1 MVVRAEHLFA
11 ALWYCV
17 CILSCIDTGQF
28 VYASLSQT
36 LYPSVLGL
44 LMIVVFGVYCIHER
58 QVPTISIAQI
68 PAICLTVYVLLHGLF
83 IKDPEI
89 YKQGYLVCTLLLIVV
104 LGQPAKTS
112 VIESIH
118 LEYGILLIAFV
129 NIVYL
134 IAQSIGIMDSGNS
147 FFKMTGTTDNPN
159 TAAIALAMSVP
170 FVIHK
175 IEQRKHIA
183 GMYLFLAIAIALIIV
198 LKCRTAY
205 LGIGTIAI
213 YLALRSAKTKQTV
226 LRMAKTRSGILLAS
240 CIVMGLLLLLLSGYH
255 WKKESADGRLFI
267 WQRACEMISNNPFGY
282 GYGKYEA
289 EYNLYQSHYFSTHR
303 DAYLQSNL
311 ATASGSAYNDIL
323 EHGVQGGLPGGALY
337 LIFLLSS
344 VCQAYHSK
352 EKACSMAL
360 LAVLLMSMTNSI
372 YCCISPWIMTIAA
385 AAIGMKNCERRL
397 SHQFIGSAI
406 IGTVSVLSVLLLYR
420 NVRLLVSQSVLK
432 AYRNEQNYNI
442 GDVEKL
448 YPAIG
453 TSEAYWRYRAECN
466 ERINDSFAA
475 DTCYTEARKYTSA
488 PLLLFKAAI
497 CKEQVGD
504 EDSALKML
512 TTAVFMLP
520 KNFSLKYHLMLMY
533 DRTGD
538 RKQARSVAEEIVST
552 PGKMH
557 NESVNFIKAE
567 AENYLKE
574 NNDTYIPY

>member
-1 MVVRAEHLFA
+1 MVVRADHLFTV
-11 ALWYCV
+11 LWYCV
-17 CILSCIDTGQF
+17 CILSCVDTNQF
-28 VYASLSQT
+28 VYTSLSQT
-36 LYPSVLGL
+36 LCPSVAGL
-44 LMIVVFGVYCIHER
+44 LIILAFGIYSIHKR
-58 QVPTISIAQI
+58 QVPDINAAQI
-68 PAICLTVYVLLHGLF
+68 PAIALASYILLHGLF
-83 IKDPEI
+83 IRDPEI
-89 YKQGYLVCTLLLIVV
+89 YKQGYLVSTLLLMVV
-104 LGQPAKTS
+104 LGQSAKTS
-112 VIESIH
+112 VIASPH
-118 LEYGILLIAFV
+118 LEYGVLLITFV

-134 IAQSIGIMDSGNS
+134 IAQSTGVMDSGS
-147 FFKMTGTTDNPN
+147 PYFKMTGTTDNPN
-159 TAAIALAMSVP
+159 TAAIALVMSVP

-226 LRMAKTRSGILLAS
+226 LRMAKTRSGIFLAS
-240 CIVMGLLLLLLSGYH
+240 CIVMLLLLLLLSGYH

-267 WQRACEMISNNPFGY
+267 WHRDCEMILNNPLGY

-344 VCQAYHSK
+344 VCQAHRSK
-352 EKACSMAL
+352 EKACFMAL

-397 SHQFIGSAI
+397 GHPFIGTAI
-406 IGTVSVLSVLLLYR
+406 IGTVSVLSVLLLYQ

-432 AYRNEQNYNI
+432 VYRNEQNYNI

-466 ERINDSFAA
+466 ERINDGFAA

-488 PLLLFKAAI
+488 PLLLFKSAI

-504 EDSALKML
+504 EDSALGML

-533 DRTGD
+533 DRAGYK
-538 RKQARSVAEEIVST
+538 KQARSVAEEIIST
-552 PGKMH
+552 QEKVH
-557 NESVNFIKAE
+557 NESVHFIKTE
-567 AENYLKE
+567 AENYLNE
-574 NNDTYIPY
+574 NKDTRMLY